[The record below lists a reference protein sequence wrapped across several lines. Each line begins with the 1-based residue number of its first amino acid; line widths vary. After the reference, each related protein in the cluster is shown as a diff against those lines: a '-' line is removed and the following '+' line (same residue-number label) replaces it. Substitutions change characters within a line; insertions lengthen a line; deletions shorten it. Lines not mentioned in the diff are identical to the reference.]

1 MTKKPTKNAIIYAR
15 VSTAGQ
21 AADGV
26 SLDMQAEK
34 AQQWAEMNGH
44 PVEGVFIDRGISGRK
59 MENRPELLKAL
70 DAVCACS
77 GVLVVYS
84 LSRLARSTAETIL
97 IADRLEK
104 AGADLMS
111 LTEKIDTTSAA
122 GKMVFR
128 VLAVIAEFERDV
140 IAERII
146 AALHHKRD
154 HGEVYSNDPLGFD
167 RDGKKL
173 VPNKAEEEIVRKIF
187 RLRKRGLSLQKIA
200 DRLNAEG
207 HTGKNGGKFYRVT
220 IQKILR
226 NPIHQS
232 PTLSP
237 TKIF

>member
-1 MTKKPTKNAIIYAR
+1 MKKNTKPAIIYAR

-21 AADGV
+21 AAEGV
-26 SLDMQAEK
+26 SLDMQEDK
-34 AQQWAEMNGH
+34 ARQWAEVNGY
-44 PVEGVFIDRGISGRK
+44 PIEGVFVDRGISGRK
-59 MENRPELLKAL
+59 MENRPELLRAL
-70 DAVCACS
+70 DTVCRCS

-84 LSRLARSTAETIL
+84 LSRLARSTAETII

-140 IAERII
+140 IAERIT

-154 HGEVYSNDPLGFD
+154 HQEVYNNTPLGFD

-173 VPNKAEEEIVRKIF
+173 IHNADEEKIIKMVF
-187 RLRKRGLSLQKIA
+187 RLRKKGLSMQEIA
-200 DRLNAEG
+200 DRLNAAG
-207 HTGKNGGKFYRVT
+207 HTGKNGGKFYAVT

-226 NPIHQS
+226 NPLYTII
-232 PTLSP
+232 T
-237 TKIF
+237 

>member
-1 MTKKPTKNAIIYAR
+1 MKKKPTKKAIVYAR

-26 SLDMQAEK
+26 SLDMQTEK
-34 AQQWAEMNGH
+34 AGQWAEMNGH
-44 PVEGVFIDRGISGRK
+44 TVDGVFVDRGISGRK
-59 MENRPELLKAL
+59 MENRPALLEAL
-70 DAVCACS
+70 DAVCQCS

-97 IADRLEK
+97 IADRLDK

-111 LTEKIDTTSAA
+111 LTENIDTTSAA

-154 HGEVYSNDPLGFD
+154 HQEVYSNPPLGFD
-167 RDGKKL
+167 RDGKNL
-173 VPNKAEEEIVRKIF
+173 VPNETETEIVRKIF
-187 RLRKRGLSLQKIA
+187 RFRKRGLSLQKIA
-200 DRLNAEG
+200 DRLNAAG
-207 HTGKNGGKFYRVT
+207 HRGKNGGKFYRVT
-220 IQKILR
+220 IQKVLR
-226 NPIHQS
+226 NPLHTTI
-232 PTLSP
+232 T
-237 TKIF
+237 

>member
-1 MTKKPTKNAIIYAR
+1 MKKKETKPAIIYTR

-21 AADGV
+21 AVEGV
-26 SLDMQAEK
+26 SLDMQEGK
-34 AQQWAEMNGH
+34 ARQWAEANGF
-44 PVEGVFIDRGISGRK
+44 PVEGFFVDRGISGRK
-59 MENRPELLKAL
+59 MENRPALLEAL
-70 DAVCACS
+70 DAVCKCS

-97 IADRLEK
+97 IADRLDN

-128 VLAVIAEFERDV
+128 VLAVLAEFERDV
-140 IAERII
+140 IAERIL
-146 AALHHKRD
+146 AAIHHKRD
-154 HGEVYSNDPLGFD
+154 HGEVYNNTPLGFD

-173 VPNKAEEEIVRKIF
+173 IPNNDERKTIQKIF
-187 RLRKRGLSLQKIA
+187 RLRKRGLPLQKIA

-207 HTGKNGGKFYRVT
+207 CTGKNGGRFYAST
-220 IQKILR
+220 IQKILN

-232 PTLSP
+232 GV
-237 TKIF
+237 

>member
-1 MTKKPTKNAIIYAR
+1 MMKKNTKPAIIYAR

-21 AADGV
+21 AAEGV
-26 SLDMQAEK
+26 SLDMQEDK
-34 AQQWAEMNGH
+34 ARQWAEVNGY
-44 PVEGVFIDRGISGRK
+44 PIEGVFVDRGISGRK
-59 MENRPELLKAL
+59 MENRPELLRAL
-70 DAVCACS
+70 DTVCRYS

-84 LSRLARSTAETIL
+84 LSRLARSTAETII

-140 IAERII
+140 IAERIT

-154 HGEVYSNDPLGFD
+154 HQEVYNNIPLGFD

-173 VPNKAEEEIVRKIF
+173 IPNADEEKIIKMVF
-187 RLRKRGLSLQKIA
+187 RLRKKGLSMQKIA
-200 DRLNAEG
+200 DHLNADG
-207 HTGKNGGKFYRVT
+207 HTGKNGGKFYAVT

-226 NPIHQS
+226 NPLYNS
-232 PTLSP
+232 
-237 TKIF
+237 